1 MSLIN
6 ILKGRAKV
14 RGGVAQS
21 GYNGY
26 KFKITHFCIIYQYI
40 ANWSDELQS
49 GYNAVTCNRFVRLQA
64 VTS

>member
-14 RGGVAQS
+14 WGGGAQS

-26 KFKITHFCIIYQYI
+26 KFKITYFCIIYQYI
-40 ANWSDELQS
+40 ITGPMSYKS

-64 VTS
+64 VTG

>member
-1 MSLIN
+1 NKPAPLTV
-6 ILKGRAKV
+6 RAA
-14 RGGVAQS
+14 AQS

-26 KFKITHFCIIYQYI
+26 KFKTTYFYIIYQYI
-40 ANWSDELQS
+40 ATGLMSYKS